1 VCSKRNKFN
10 KFLYIILIL
19 VPFFLNIKTIKAV
32 KSYEMEIGRVG
43 LFSDCNESTKCV
55 PLCIYSCD
63 NDSSECHYAN
73 LNNNGDYAYIGYYY
87 GESDDRWSMGLIE
100 SVSTPTGKDA
110 FLYSWNDYY
119 LPKTDIHFESGK
131 NQEWSETNVYN
142 EVNEKFLCPIY
153 LYNEPTTGEGLEDIL
168 KLGIGFV
175 SPFSDYDL
183 CFANKRLN
191 NCSLKELELGNII
204 SDTIR
209 FGLPTTGG
217 NIVKELLLNNEY
229 NNPKTLT
236 YNFVDEFKQIV
247 DDTYITLIPLINK
260 KDPVEMLDFIK
271 GAGYHIK
278 ENENLE
284 EQHKQVCKLLD
295 GKDTTKVVKELS
307 EDYYIENVV
316 NQQLLNSANKMNSR
330 NKTFYSYQNI
340 MKLLINGYDENNQ
353 PIIRTGIVDAS
364 GITYYDKINNIYIN
378 KLVQALEFYD
388 DRCSSLG
395 YDLDYDVTEIEEIQ
409 KQKKLGLL
417 GRDPIG
423 FEELN
428 CENLF
433 AGGLAELIGN
443 AYFLIEIAAVAILI
457 ILTVLDY
464 GKAILNG
471 EADEIKKVNQKLIK
485 RIIIVFIIFLLPAI
499 VNFVLRLFNIEGFN
513 SENPLCVKIKR

>member
-1 VCSKRNKFN
+1 MCSKRNKFN

-32 KSYEMEIGRVG
+32 KSYEMEIGSVG
-43 LFSDCNESTKCV
+43 LFSDCNETNQCI
-55 PLCIYSCD
+55 PLCVYSCD
-63 NDSSECHYAN
+63 DDSSECHFAN

-87 GESDDRWSMGLIE
+87 GESDNKWSMGLVETVE
-100 SVSTPTGKDA
+100 SITGKTA
-110 FLYSWNDYY
+110 FLYTWNDYY

-131 NQEWSETNVYN
+131 KQEWHETNTYN
-142 EVNEKFLCPIY
+142 EVNENFFCPTY
-153 LYNEPTTGEGLEDIL
+153 LYNEPTTGKGIEDVL
-168 KLGIGFV
+168 LLGGGYV
-175 SPFSDYDL
+175 SPFANYDL
-183 CFANKRLN
+183 CFANSLHN
-191 NCSLKELELGNII
+191 DCSLKEIAMGNYLKETIDFDLAGIGKKLIIEL
-204 SDTIR
+204 
-209 FGLPTTGG
+209 
-217 NIVKELLLNNEY
+217 IVDEY
-229 NNPKTLT
+229 GRSKSLT

-271 GAGYHIK
+271 GAGYQIK

-316 NQQLLNSANKMNSR
+316 NQQLLNSANKINSR

-364 GITYYDKINNIYIN
+364 GTTYYDKINNIYIN